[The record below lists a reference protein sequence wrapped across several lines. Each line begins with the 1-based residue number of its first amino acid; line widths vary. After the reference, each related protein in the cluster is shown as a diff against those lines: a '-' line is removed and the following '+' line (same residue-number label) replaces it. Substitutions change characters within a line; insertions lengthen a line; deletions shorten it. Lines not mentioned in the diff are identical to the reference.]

1 MMQRTTPSP
10 GARLLPA
17 HQEEGSRPKIL
28 ASRRRS
34 SGSLCPSVP
43 SISLIYTAVT
53 VVSVHAFPS
62 FQIAAAA

>member
-1 MMQRTTPSP
+1 MKISEFITTTFFSE
-10 GARLLPA
+10 LTFF
-17 HQEEGSRPKIL
+17 
-28 ASRRRS
+28 S
-34 SGSLCPSVP
+34 SLFSSSLCPSVP